1 MKSKNAKQQSY
12 TAVMKQLKAAGSEQ
26 TRKTYARHGVTGTC
40 FGVSYAVLKKLDK
53 QVADDLE
60 LAEKLWASGNH
71 DARVFACWVV
81 AVEKVTSRLLD
92 AWAKDVDSH
101 ALGGELVGL
110 VAFTKFGAKKSSTWR
125 KAKAEI
131 RSSMGWGIVA
141 NLAMQPDR
149 PPEEGGLTDDDLR
162 TCLEEIEAKI
172 DSAPNRTRSSMNSAL
187 IAIGCRSTTT
197 KEALAVARRV
207 GVIEVDR
214 GDTACKTP
222 VALDSIKKTV
232 AHYKAKGKK
241 PTDGSGGK
249 RRRHC

>member
-1 MKSKNAKQQSY
+1 MKSKNAKHQSY
-12 TAVMKQLKAAGSEQ
+12 AAVMKQLKAAGSAQ
-26 TRKTYARHGVTGTC
+26 TRKTYARHGVKGDS
-40 FGVSYAVLKKLDK
+40 FGVSYAVLKQLDK

-71 DARVFACWVV
+71 DARIFACWVV
-81 AVEKVTSRLLD
+81 DIEKITSKLLN
-92 AWAKDVDSH
+92 AWAKDVDNH
-101 ALGGELVGL
+101 ALGHELVSL
-110 VAFTKFGAKKSSTWR
+110 AAFTKFGAKRSAAWR

-149 PPEEGGLTDDDLR
+149 PASEGGLTDDDLR
-162 TCLEEIEAKI
+162 ACLEDIEAKI
-172 DSAPNRTRSSMNSAL
+172 HSAPNRTRSSMNSAL

-207 GVIEVDR
+207 GTVEVDQ

-222 VALDSIKKTV
+222 IALDTIKKTV